1 MLLFI
6 VPFLVPI
13 LTILAA
19 TLTIVATTMQWL
31 SPFFIG
37 VGNFI
42 VWYFKQF
49 FAGLKAILQNLSTVT
64 VIVVVV
70 LAVWLHVRAKE
81 QADCLNEVNKQR
93 AYDNTII
100 ASLQKQIN
108 TIDKETDETYDAS
121 AYKNKQSGVTSA
133 KSKKKVSKPL
143 LNIPKEYNKYFK
155 SIQYPV
161 NDVKPKF
168 TFPDTPSRLG
178 FN

>member
-37 VGNFI
+37 IGNFI

-70 LAVWLHVRAKE
+70 LAVWLHVRQKE
-81 QADCLNEVNKQR
+81 QADCLDEVNKQR
-93 AYDNTII
+93 AHDNVII
-100 ASLQKQIN
+100 AGLQRQIRA
-108 TIDKETDETYDAS
+108 IDKDTDESQDIVSTPR
-121 AYKNKQSGVTSA
+121 KSGVTSS
-133 KSKKKVSKPL
+133 KTKKKTYKPL
-143 LNIPKEYNKYFK
+143 LNVPKEYNKYFK
-155 SIQYPV
+155 SLPLSASEV
-161 NDVKPKF
+161 TPKF
-168 TFPDTPSRLG
+168 TFPDTPNRLG
-178 FN
+178 AN